1 MPNRRL
7 IIVEPA
13 IVLSANEKRF
23 RNIWEYGVLGLEQ
36 VDKLI
41 GVEGQITLPY
51 IKGWDMGNTDDYSL
65 WRI

>member
-1 MPNRRL
+1 L

-23 RNIWEYGVLGLEQ
+23 RNNWDHGVLGLEQ
-36 VDKLI
+36 VSDKLI